1 MLYGAL
7 YGASSAE
14 EVQDLTRLRNATA
27 WKGSVHHS
35 VMYGDF
41 RGGLFLDPRLPYT
54 VADFLYI
61 DTQQELMV
69 LMSGQIYNQSELCTS
84 SGFSRPITSSAALIA
99 HLFVR
104 EGTDFINR
112 LNGDFAVV
120 IYQPGKNAFLLFRD
134 HIGIEPLAYTT
145 TAHGLFFS
153 TDCISLCRTFQM
165 GERIHIDALLAHIK
179 LVDMTETPNKRVLK
193 LKAGHFLTFTEAG
206 ITIKKYWEPE
216 CIRMDKTLSQERM
229 FAELKSLLHDA
240 VRIRADQR
248 FRAGAHV
255 SGGFDSTTVAA
266 LARKEYPHQFSFY
279 GYSWSPINTVVGA
292 GELDERDLIREA
304 CDMAGIEPVF
314 SQPQVNDLVELTKH
328 SLDNLGDFNE
338 ANVLS
343 RVQHTGTNL
352 LFSGWGGDEF
362 ISFGSM
368 GVDAD
373 LFFNFQWKTFL
384 KKNPLRNPKKILKL
398 LVFRVFL
405 PAIHFIP
412 PKANKN
418 QQLSLKFFK
427 NEYKT
432 THLPTLR
439 SFYCFRSRQ
448 EFQVGMIYTYHL
460 SERTEYWAVAGYKNG
475 ATYRYPLLDKRIIEY
490 MLKVPS
496 KLLVKDSTYT
506 RIILREITEG
516 LLPDS
521 IRWRVEKGDN
531 ALFALMSSQMKDRAL
546 LFIDEVSEFKKNPDL
561 YFVDF
566 DLLEQAIGQFRND
579 EEKYLEPDQ
588 LFESLIVFKT
598 LHELTTSYASPINDW
613 AAEIPCS

>member
-1 MLYGAL
+1 MLYGML
-7 YGASSAE
+7 YGTSSTE
-14 EVQDLTRLRNATA
+14 GVQDLTRLRNAIT
-27 WKGSVHHS
+27 WEGSVHHI
-35 VMYGDF
+35 VAYKDF
-41 RGGLFLDPRLPYT
+41 RGGFFLDPRLPHT

-61 DTQQELMV
+61 DTQHELMV
-69 LMSGQIYNQSELCTS
+69 LMSGRIYNQSELCAS
-84 SGFSRPITSSAALIA
+84 SGFSGPTASGPALIA
-99 HLFVR
+99 HLFLR
-104 EGTDFINR
+104 EETDFINQ

-120 IYQPGKNAFLLFRD
+120 IYQPGKNTFLLLRD
-134 HIGIEPLAYTT
+134 HVGIEPLVYTT

-153 TDCISLCRTFQM
+153 TDCISLCRTFQA
-165 GERIHIDALLAHIK
+165 GARIQVEALLSHVKI
-179 LVDMTETPNKRVLK
+179 VDMTETPNKRVLK

-206 ITIKKYWEPE
+206 ITVKKYWEPE
-216 CIRMDKTLSQERM
+216 RIRMDKTLSQERM
-229 FAELKSLLHDA
+229 FTELKALLHDA

-266 LARKEYPHQFSFY
+266 LARKEYPHQAVFY
-279 GYSWSPINTVVGA
+279 GYSWSPINAVVGD
-292 GELDERDLIREA
+292 GEIDERDLIREA
-304 CDMAGIEPVF
+304 CEMAGIEPVF
-314 SQPQVNDLVELTKH
+314 SQPQVNDFVKLTKH
-328 SLDNLGDFNE
+328 SLDNQGDFNE

-343 RVQHTGTNL
+343 RTQHTGTNL

-384 KKNPLRNPKKILKL
+384 KKNPLKNLKKILKL
-398 LVFRVFL
+398 LIFRVFL

-412 PKANKN
+412 PKAKKN
-418 QQLSLKFFK
+418 QQLSLRFFK
-427 NEYKT
+427 DEYKT
-432 THLPTLR
+432 THLPTFR
-439 SFYCFRSRQ
+439 RFYCFRSRQ

-475 ATYRYPLLDKRIIEY
+475 VTYRYPLLDKRIIEY
-490 MLKVPS
+490 MLKVSS
-496 KLLVKDSTYT
+496 KLLVKDSIYT

-521 IRWRVEKGDN
+521 IRWRVGKGDN
-531 ALFALMSSQMKDRAL
+531 ALFALASEQIKDRAL
-546 LFIDEVSEFKKNPDL
+546 LFIDEVGEFKRNPDL

-566 DLLEQAIGQFRND
+566 DLLEQAIDRFRND
-579 EEKYLEPDQ
+579 EENYPEPDQ
-588 LFESLIVFKT
+588 LFGSLIVFKI

-613 AAEIPCS
+613 AAPIPHP